1 MKPVKLLLCAL
12 LASQVVGAQ
21 MPRWLDPELFE
32 VQREPMRSSFIVYPS
47 AGEVLYVND
56 FRSSPLY
63 RSIGGEWSFHWAE
76 TIAERPEEFY
86 RADFDDSSWG
96 TMPVPGLWELNGYGD
111 PVYTNIPYPWHKF
124 FADNPPYVPVE
135 QNHVGSYRRE
145 IEIPADWRGRDI
157 FVHIGSATSNLTL
170 WVNGRE
176 VGYSEDSKLEAEFDI
191 TRYVKFGEK
200 NLLAMQIMRW
210 CDGSYLEDQDFWH
223 MTGIGRDCYI
233 YSRDK
238 RRMTD
243 IKLTPDLTNG
253 CTDGVLDIDITATRG
268 VKSVAL
274 HLTDAEGN
282 TLCRRECA
290 VAGGRVATR
299 FEVDNPRKWSAEEPN
314 LYRLTVE
321 ASDGRR
327 TVEATGFNV
336 GFRKVEIAGGQ
347 LLVNGQPIY
356 IKGVNRH
363 EMNPN
368 TGYYQTREDMM
379 RDIET
384 IKRLNFNAV
393 RTCHYPNDP
402 LWYDLCDIYGIYLV
416 DEADI
421 ESHGMGY
428 GDKTLAVREDYLA
441 AHLVRNRRMVMRDYN
456 HPSIIIWSM
465 GNEAGN
471 GTNFYKCYDWIKSY
485 DKSRPVQ
492 YERAGTDSNTD
503 IYCPMY
509 AGYDYCQRYASGNPS
524 RPLIQCEYAH
534 AMGNSLGG
542 FKEYWDLVRKYPA
555 YQGGFIWDFADQALA
570 YRDPDSGKLTYRYGG
585 DYNERDASDG
595 NFNCN
600 GVVAPNRDWHPGA
613 YEVKYQQRNILS
625 RDRDAGSG
633 TVEIFNENFFIDL
646 SKYRLRWQLL
656 VDGSAAMCGTV
667 ENIDAAPQTA
677 AIVTLGYT
685 ADDVAALSGDEIL
698 LDLSYTLKR
707 SDGLIEA
714 GYEVAHDQIALKAYD
729 TEAHF
734 HTAAAAAVSA
744 SDTAGT
750 PRIDSRTVAGDRF
763 RVTFDAD
770 GFISDY
776 EYDGTKMLCSALRP
790 NFYRAPVDNDEG
802 AKNNPSHN
810 WFAWRNVSLQ
820 LQSFDMAAEGECV
833 VVTAAYLI
841 AETGA
846 ALDMT
851 YRICPDGEVIATE
864 SMTADKSRTDIK
876 KLMRFGMTMSM
887 PPMFDVV
894 EFYGAGAFENY
905 CDRLSGARIG
915 HYVQSVDE
923 QFYPLYVRPQE
934 SGTHCALRWWQIRD
948 SAGRGLEIRSDT
960 LFSASATPYS
970 PESIDLMSASAAK
983 HFTELQ
989 PDGRTYVNF
998 DLKQQGVGCVNS
1010 WNAMPRE
1017 EYTLPYGDY
1026 RFTFMLCPLR

>member
-1 MKPVKLLLCAL
+1 MKPAKLLLCAL
-12 LASQVVGAQ
+12 LICTSATAQ
-21 MPRWLDPELFE
+21 TERWLDPNIFE
-32 VQREPMRSSFIVYPS
+32 VGRLPMRSSFIVYPTVD
-47 AGEVLYVND
+47 EVQYISD
-56 FRSSPLY
+56 FRSSPQY
-63 RSIGGEWSFHWAE
+63 RSIGGVWQFHWAD
-76 TIAERPEEFY
+76 TPAEQPEMFY
-86 RADFDDSSWG
+86 RPGFDTSSWG
-96 TMPVPGLWELNGYGD
+96 TMPVPGMWEMNGYGD

-135 QNHVGSYRRE
+135 QNHVGSYLRE
-145 IEIPADWRGRDI
+145 IEVPAEWKGRDI

-191 TRYVKFGEK
+191 TRYVKCGEK
-200 NLLAMQIMRW
+200 NLFAMRIMRW

-243 IKLTPDLTNG
+243 IKLTPDLVNG
-253 CTDGVLDIDITATRG
+253 CTDGLLDIEIGTTRG
-268 VKSVAL
+268 IRSVAL
-274 HLTDAEGN
+274 RLVDSEGN
-282 TLCRRECA
+282 TICERNCP
-290 VAGGRVATR
+290 VDGGSVKTR
-299 FEVDNPRKWSAEEPN
+299 FEVAAPRKWSAEEPN
-314 LYRLTVE
+314 LYRLSVA
-321 ASDGRR
+321 ASDGKQI
-327 TVEATGFNV
+327 VEATGFNV

-347 LLVNGQPIY
+347 LLVNGRPIY

-368 TGYYQTREDMM
+368 TGYYLTREDMVN
-379 RDIET
+379 DIET

-393 RTCHYPNDP
+393 RTCHYPNAP

-428 GDKTLAVREDYLA
+428 AERTLAAREDYLA
-441 AHLVRNRRMVMRDYN
+441 AHLARNQRMVMRDYN

-471 GTNFYKCYDWIKSY
+471 GHNFYKCYEWIKSY

-492 YERAGTDSNTD
+492 YERAETDFDTD

-509 AGYDYCQRYASGNPS
+509 AGYDYCRQYASGNPS

-570 YRDPDSGKLTYRYGG
+570 YRDPATGILTYRYGG
-585 DYNERDASDG
+585 DYNEYDASDG
-595 NFNCN
+595 TFNCN

-613 YEVKYQQRNILS
+613 YEVKYQQRNILT
-625 RDRDAGSG
+625 RDHDVRNGR
-633 TVEIFNENFFIDL
+633 VEIFNENFFIDL
-646 SKYRLRWQLL
+646 SKYRLHWQLL
-656 VDGSAAMCGTV
+656 VDGAAAMSGTV
-667 ENIDAAPQTA
+667 EHLDVAPQQTA
-677 AIVTLGYT
+677 VVSLGYT
-685 ADDVAALSGDEIL
+685 AADIDALAGDEIL

-707 SDGLIEA
+707 RDALLQA
-714 GYEVAHDQIALKAYD
+714 GYEVAYDQIEVKSCDMA
-729 TEAHF
+729 AHF
-734 HTAAAAAVSA
+734 GATAAE
-744 SDTAGT
+744 AGAL
-750 PRIDSRTVAGDRF
+750 RLDSHTVTGDRF
-763 RVTFDAD
+763 RVEFGSD
-770 GFISDY
+770 GFIAGY
-776 EYDGTKMLCSALRP
+776 RYDGIEMLCSALRP
-790 NFYRAPVDNDEG
+790 SFYRAPVDNDDG
-802 AKNNPSHN
+802 ARHNTSHN
-810 WFAWRNVSLQ
+810 WFAWRNVEPQ
-820 LQSFDMAAEGECV
+820 LQSFAIDREGSDIV
-833 VVTAAYLI
+833 ATAAYI
-841 AETGA
+841 IVETGA
-846 ALDMT
+846 ALEMT
-851 YRICPDGEVIATE
+851 YRICPGGEVIATE

-876 KLMRFGMTMSM
+876 KLMRFGMTMAM
-887 PPMFDVV
+887 PSMFDTV
-894 EFYGAGAFENY
+894 EFYGAGPFENY

-948 SAGRGLEIRSDT
+948 SAGRGLEIRSDKH
-960 LFSASATPYS
+960 FSASAIPYS
-970 PESIDLMSASAAK
+970 PESIDIMSPVSAK
-983 HFTELQ
+983 HFPELEK
-989 PDGRTYVNF
+989 DGCTYVNF

-1010 WNAMPRE
+1010 WNALPRE
-1017 EYTLPYGDY
+1017 EHTLPYDDY
-1026 RFTFMLCPLR
+1026 RFTFMLRPLR